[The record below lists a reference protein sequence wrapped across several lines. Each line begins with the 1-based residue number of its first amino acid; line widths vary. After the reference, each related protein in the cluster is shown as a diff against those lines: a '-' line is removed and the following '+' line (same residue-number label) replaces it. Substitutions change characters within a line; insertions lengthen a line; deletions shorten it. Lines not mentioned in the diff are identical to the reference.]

1 MDHNDKLLKIY
12 DKIMDQIAEAI
23 HTADVTLQPTLEE
36 MIDNATNLAHQAKD
50 ISVKDA
56 KEFSQYLKRD
66 LDDVLHN
73 IHQQGIELRQWLRF
87 DYELV
92 EDKFINI
99 VSKAADKTWL
109 TLNRLEESKRIAIIY
124 KTGEITAPGVIDCVG
139 CSQSMQFKKST
150 HIPPCPK
157 CHKTEFVRKPL

>member
-12 DKIMDQIAEAI
+12 DKIMDQVAEAV
-23 HTADVTLQPTLEE
+23 HTADVALQPTLEE
-36 MIDNATNLAHQAKD
+36 MIDNATELAQKAQD

-73 IHQQGIELRQWLRF
+73 IHQQGKELNDWLRF
-87 DYELV
+87 DYELI
-92 EDKFINI
+92 EDKFIDI
-99 VSKAADKTWL
+99 VANAADKTWL
-109 TLNRLEESKRIAIIY
+109 SLNDLKKSNRVAIIY
-124 KTGEITAPGVIDCVG
+124 KTGEITAPGIIDCVH
-139 CSQSMQFKKST
+139 CSQPMQFKKST

-157 CHKTEFVRKPL
+157 CHKTEFTRKPL